1 MLVLKIEE
9 NKRQELTDNG
19 IVICTYIRVD
29 NNQEVDAI
37 TMDYKDE
44 YPTFEEVEV
53 KEGGDYE

>member
-29 NNQEVDAI
+29 NDQEVDAI
-37 TMDYKDE
+37 DMQYQSE
-44 YPTFEEVEV
+44 YPSFEVVEV
-53 KEGGDYE
+53 KNGNE